1 MRAATS
7 SRSEEQV
14 HLPQLISSAWVEN
27 LHRHINAIE
36 TLSFTVSHF
45 KMHFQVLPTYSCKNT
60 TQWTLTT
67 ESLQPW
73 LIYASPVV
81 RWLVSCNSAPRT
93 MTADQLSPID
103 GERTMSVQHRRPA
116 VACRANSW
124 LTVDQISG
132 VAEVSPRS
140 RAAPCLRCHGVV
152 CVCFAS
158 QLLSLCSVAWRFL
171 I

>member
-1 MRAATS
+1 MQIHILIICIILTILKTCRLSSERFLQVKAFVFCHLWQSFSDESRNVFEIWRTS
-7 SRSEEQV
+7 P
-14 HLPQLISSAWVEN
+14 LAPTN
-27 LHRHINAIE
+27 FFC
-36 TLSFTVSHF
+36 LSWEPS
-45 KMHFQVLPTYSCKNT
+45 QTYQC
-60 TQWTLTT
+60 QWN
-67 ESLQPW
+67 
-73 LIYASPVV
+73 IVV
-81 RWLVSCNSAPRT
+81 YAPRT

-140 RAAPCLRCHGVV
+140 RAAPCLRCRGVV